1 MEDCKNALSAALF
14 LSLGSLALQ
23 HSGILEEAR
32 AGGTHGQA
40 AMLLR
45 RSATDGDNEAWSE
58 IRACLVTFLHQ
69 ARWPDVVDAIR
80 CLSGLG
86 FVVVVNDYGCV

>member
-23 HSGILEEAR
+23 HSGILEEVR
-32 AGGTHGQA
+32 VGGTYGQA
-40 AMLLR
+40 EMLLR
-45 RSATDGDNEAWSE
+45 RNATDGDNEAWSE

-69 ARWPDVVDAIR
+69 AGWSDVADAIR

-86 FVVVVNDYGCV
+86 FAVV